1 MRILIVD
8 QHTLFRDSL
17 TRLLQTAGYEV
28 VGAAGDGAAAR
39 AAALRLRPEL
49 ILMGV
54 ALPDLNGVEVVRLI
68 KAQLPDIK
76 IVMLT
81 AFDDEQVLGEA
92 VKAGASGY
100 LLKSLDSGEF
110 LALLQ
115 GVLRGELALQP
126 QTVSRLLAGWADQSY
141 GLRPAARLTARELE
155 LIHWVARGYSNNAVA
170 RELQIS
176 PNTVKYHMK
185 SVLQKLGVQN
195 RAEAVAIALRA
206 GWLSPPPSQARKE
219 EL

>member
-39 AAALRLRPEL
+39 TAALRLRPEL

-68 KAQLPDIK
+68 KAQLLDIK

-81 AFDDEQVLGEA
+81 AFDDEHVLGEA

-126 QTVSRLLAGWADQSY
+126 QAVSRLLAGWADQSH
-141 GLRPAARLTARELE
+141 GLSPAARLTARELE
-155 LIHWVARGYSNNAVA
+155 LIRWVARGYSNNAVA

-206 GWLSPPPSQARKE
+206 GWVSPPPSQTR
-219 EL
+219 